1 MNEHKMQE
9 QMKNAIDHRLSGLE
23 GNPYLAQRIIA
34 AEKGEKPVMKKK
46 LSVSLALVLLLMILT
61 AGVAIALV
69 QSNIADH
76 LYGGEENIP
85 EGVVEQIMQP
95 QATQSTALGALSI
108 DELLY
113 DGSGLH
119 TSFTI
124 ENPTQD
130 ALLYTLEGI
139 WVNGDPVVYN
149 RMITEGTWDSGF
161 VLGGSV
167 DGKDMAQS
175 ISIYNRA
182 EQIYK
187 FGENGKYAGMEMLPK
202 GDVTLKIAVAV
213 WRPINDVE
221 LLDYSQYE
229 GEDSAATKDHL
240 TVDGNGFSLL
250 WRFIPKEDYVSYKAN
265 ESGAQ
270 IYSEIYKKLGWAELV
285 DMIEVETKVN
295 LDENWIAR
303 AVPESMEYELE
314 GCRLVFNQFDL
325 THAGGRIDGWIYG
338 DYAAVKEQMKIG
350 MMLVDR
356 ENGRILSDGTF
367 WGEQREGLHFSLTL
381 APVTGELPDQVYLAP
396 AVANNPCWDETLP
409 CYDPNLEKPDGV
421 IREFQFDFDHA
432 ILIQL
437 EQSK

>member
-46 LSVSLALVLLLMILT
+46 VSVSLALVLLLMILT

-139 WVNGDPVVYN
+139 WVNVDQVVYN

-161 VLGGSV
+161 VLGG
-167 DGKDMAQS
+167 
-175 ISIYNRA
+175 N
-182 EQIYK
+182 
-187 FGENGKYAGMEMLPK
+187 
-202 GDVTLKIAVAV
+202 
-213 WRPINDVE
+213 
-221 LLDYSQYE
+221 
-229 GEDSAATKDHL
+229 
-240 TVDGNGFSLL
+240 
-250 WRFIPKEDYVSYKAN
+250 
-265 ESGAQ
+265 
-270 IYSEIYKKLGWAELV
+270 
-285 DMIEVETKVN
+285 
-295 LDENWIAR
+295 
-303 AVPESMEYELE
+303 
-314 GCRLVFNQFDL
+314 
-325 THAGGRIDGWIYG
+325 GWITC
-338 DYAAVKEQMKIG
+338 
-350 MMLVDR
+350 
-356 ENGRILSDGTF
+356 GRTNRFFL
-367 WGEQREGLHFSLTL
+367 
-381 APVTGELPDQVYLAP
+381 
-396 AVANNPCWDETLP
+396 
-409 CYDPNLEKPDGV
+409 
-421 IREFQFDFDHA
+421 
-432 ILIQL
+432 
-437 EQSK
+437 